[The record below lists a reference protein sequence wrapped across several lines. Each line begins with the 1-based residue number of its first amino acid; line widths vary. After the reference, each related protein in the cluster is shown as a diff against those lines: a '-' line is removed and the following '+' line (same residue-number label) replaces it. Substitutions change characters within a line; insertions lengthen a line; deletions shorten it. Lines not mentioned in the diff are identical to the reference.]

1 MECFG
6 LVCVSNRQLIKAC
19 HILLFSWSIL
29 PRYVRKHSFNVEIAS
44 DAFLMQGLIMP
55 FNVKN
60 CYKTGQARR

>member
-1 MECFG
+1 MSYPIMQ
-6 LVCVSNRQLIKAC
+6 V
-19 HILLFSWSIL
+19 LFSWSIH